1 MIKKFFLL
9 ILVTF
14 LLNHCGFT
22 PLYSNKSNNNFSIVN
37 LTMKGDRTINN
48 YIKINLYQLL
58 NDNNEKQF
66 TINVDT
72 KYNKSVLSKDKT
84 AKITEY
90 ELSSISVFEVSSN
103 NRFIKK
109 ITISEKKNMNN
120 IEDEF
125 EEQKEERIAKQDF
138 ASSTSRKLITELS
151 FLNDY

>member
-1 MIKKFFLL
+1 MYRKIFLFVFL
-9 ILVTF
+9 IFLV
-14 LLNHCGFT
+14 NHCGFT
-22 PLYSNKSNNNFSIVN
+22 PLYSNKSNNNFSITD

-58 NDNNEKQF
+58 NNSNEKQF

-72 KYNKSVLSKDKT
+72 KYYKVVLSKDKT

-90 ELSSISVFEVSSN
+90 ELSSTSIFEISSN
-103 NRFIKK
+103 NKLIKK

-125 EEQKEERIAKQDF
+125 EEQKEERIAKQNF
-138 ASSTSRKLITELS
+138 AATISRKLITELS
-151 FLNDY
+151 ILNDY